1 MSSLNSYINQ
11 GNSSSSTGF
20 VPTLPSPTLAT
31 STPAEP
37 VKTEE
42 QIASDQEK
50 RSTQLNAFEQLR
62 NIEQA
67 EYNKII
73 AEEQTKISND
83 PNYSSS
89 DEYRANITK
98 ATELQKNISKLDL
111 QIQAYTATKINDEG
125 EEEDKFDLEKL
136 GLITLAIGQGVQ
148 GLESLERVINGD
160 DIEGVDLAEELFK
173 NTEAMTDPKVRQMII
188 NASYGDQQA
197 LTDLENLTTYGN
209 QFGSLS
215 SDVFNG
221 QYGEQ
226 LEQTYQEFLK
236 TNPGIGRDQFLVEF
250 ARQNPTSEISQDIN
264 QKLSR
269 FGQLARGASEYGQ
282 IDRNTM
288 LEGFQDASKFYQP
301 VEQGGYGFSPDQFRS
316 QEQNRVVNN
325 ALGLMDGPEA
335 QMLRQNAMD
344 RVSTGGKLGT
354 QELQQISADSL
365 ASVDPSLQAQPYIRS
380 GGLAQSMINT
390 EQAQRRRLMEDES
403 SLYKILNADRNYAG
417 GASNVVNQATLDPVK
432 ALGLQ
437 GSNSSVNAGN
447 MYQTNPTGSL
457 NYDPTNQFATSVL
470 GQNVNI
476 AQANQVQPGT
486 GSNIANFGN
495 TISDLDKTLNDLKS

>member
-1 MSSLNSYINQ
+1 MATGYSTSTT
-11 GNSSSSTGF
+11 SSTGGVGF
-20 VPTLPSPTLAT
+20 IPTLST
-31 STPAEP
+31 SQPAPVAEP
-37 VKTEE
+37 QKTEE
-42 QIASDQEK
+42 QIVSDQEK

-73 AEEQTKISND
+73 ANEQEKLSSD

-89 DEYRANITK
+89 AEYKANITN
-98 ATELQKNISKLDL
+98 ATQLQKNIAKLDL
-111 QIQAYTATKINDEG
+111 QIQAYTATKVNEDG
-125 EEEDKFDLEKL
+125 EEEDKFDLTEL
-136 GLITLAIGQGVQ
+136 ALITSAVGAGLS
-148 GLESLERVINGD
+148 GLETLENIINGD
-160 DIEGVDLAEELFK
+160 DIDSVDIRDELLK
-173 NTEAMTDPKVRQMII
+173 STEAMTDPKVRQMII

-269 FGQLARGASEYGQ
+269 FGQLARGASEFGQ

-301 VEQGGYGFSPDQFRS
+301 VEQGGYGFTPDQFRS
-316 QEQNRVVNN
+316 NEQTRAVNN
-325 ALGLMDGPEA
+325 ALGLADGPEA
-335 QMLRQNAMD
+335 QLLRQNAMD
-344 RVSTGGKLGT
+344 RVRTGGKLGT

-390 EQAQRRRLMEDES
+390 EQAQRQRALENES
-403 SLYKILNADRNYAG
+403 ALYKILQADRNYAP
-417 GASNVVNQATLDPVK
+417 AVSNVINSTTLDPVS
-432 ALGLQ
+432 ALGLA
-437 GSNSSVNAGN
+437 GKNSAVSADQT
-447 MYQTNPTGSL
+447 YRTNPTTGLS
-457 NYDPTNQFATSVL
+457 YDPTNAFATSVA
-470 GQNVNI
+470 GQNANI
-476 AQANQVQPGT
+476 AQANQVQPST
-486 GSNIANFGN
+486 GSNFKSLGEDI
-495 TISDLDKTLNDLKS
+495 TDLDKTIKELR

>member
-1 MSSLNSYINQ
+1 MASLSGI
-11 GNSSSSTGF
+11 GTGSSSGGSGSF
-20 VPTLPSPTLAT
+20 IPQLAT
-31 STPAEP
+31 
-37 VKTEE
+37 
-42 QIASDQEK
+42 
-50 RSTQLNAFEQLR
+50 TQTAPTQTATAPSESV
-62 NIEQA
+62 
-67 EYNKII
+67 
-73 AEEQTKISND
+73 AEEESIRDYQARIKKQNADFIYKDEREKVARD
-83 PNYSSS
+83 PSYARTQ
-89 DEYRANITK
+89 EHIK
-98 ATELQKNISKLDL
+98 AIDL
-111 QIQAYTATKINDEG
+111 AGKYEVLAKAHSATKINDQG
-125 EEEDKFDLEKL
+125 EEEDKFDLNQL
-136 GLITLAIGQGVQ
+136 ALITMAIGAGAS
-148 GLESLERVINGD
+148 GIETLDRIINGN
-160 DIEGVDLAEELFK
+160 DIDGVDLAEELFK
-173 NTEAMTDPKVRQMII
+173 NTQAMTDPKVRQMII

-288 LEGFQDASKFYQP
+288 LEGFGDASKFYQP
-301 VEQGGYGFSPDQFRS
+301 VDQGGYGFSPDQFRS

-417 GASNVVNQATLDPVK
+417 GASNVVNQANLDPVK

-457 NYDPTNQFATSVL
+457 NYDPTNSFASSVL

-476 AQANQVQPGT
+476 AQANQVQPGL
-486 GSNIANFGN
+486 GANITAFGE
-495 TISDLDKTLNDLKS
+495 SQRDLDTAIKNL